1 MPIILKETFMNL
13 SVEISMYPLQDGYIP
28 KINDFLDDI
37 NTQAIRNGN
46 IDIRTSNMS
55 TRVFGKY
62 DEVSNLLAQAMKA
75 SMLKH
80 GKIVFVCKFLQGDAR
95 DLVNFD

>member
-1 MPIILKETFMNL
+1 MNL

-37 NTQAIRNGN
+37 NIRAVSDGD

-55 TRVFGKY
+55 TRVFGDY
-62 DEVSNLLAQAMKA
+62 DAVSNLLTQAMKA

-80 GKIVFVCKFLQGDAR
+80 GKIVFVCKYLQGDAR
-95 DLVNFD
+95 DLSNYD